1 MNITYWVRKWSEEPD
16 ERSQEMPE
24 GMQMI
29 GKLGQVKLN
38 MDRQL
43 PEEPF
48 NFMGQKQIIVI
59 QGMVDQKAGD
69 HE

>member
-1 MNITYWVRKWSEEPD
+1 
-16 ERSQEMPE
+16 
-24 GMQMI
+24 MI

-48 NFMGQKQIIVI
+48 NLMGQKQIIVI